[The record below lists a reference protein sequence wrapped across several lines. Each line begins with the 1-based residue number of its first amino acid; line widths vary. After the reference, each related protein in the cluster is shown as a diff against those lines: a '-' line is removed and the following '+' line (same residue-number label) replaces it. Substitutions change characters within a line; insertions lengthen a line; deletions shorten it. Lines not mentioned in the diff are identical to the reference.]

1 MALAQADNDAQLVE
15 RAQSGDEHAFADLVR
30 RHSALVFRLAVSILG
45 REFVPEAEDVTQE
58 VFLKVHHAIRLFRG
72 ESEFR
77 SWIYRITFNQ
87 AVNLK
92 ARVRFRS
99 PHADETE
106 LHDVA
111 ASGPSADKQ
120 LETAQRDRALAE
132 CIQTLPEVYQSA
144 LRLYY
149 WLGAG
154 VGEVAELLGIP
165 ENTAKSYLHRAR
177 KLLHGMLKERGYSC
191 D

>member
-1 MALAQADNDAQLVE
+1 VETDSQLVT
-15 RAQSGDEHAFADLVR
+15 RVQSGDQQAFAELVR

-45 REFVPEAEDVTQE
+45 QQFIPEAEDVAQE
-58 VFLKVHHAIRLFRG
+58 VFLKVHHSIASFRG
-72 ESEFR
+72 ESEFT

-99 PHADETE
+99 PHVDDSVLYQTATPEPGPDRQAET
-106 LHDVA
+106 
-111 ASGPSADKQ
+111 
-120 LETAQRDRALAE
+120 TQRDQVLAE

-149 WLGAG
+149 WLDAG
-154 VGEVAELLGIP
+154 VGEVAALLGVP

-177 KLLHGMLKERGYSC
+177 QLLHGMLKEKGYSC